1 MIALTR
7 TIPLLNKS
15 TKYPGIRILLLE
27 SYLAKELLKRTYELS
42 VHQLGAMS
50 TIIMTKKIL
59 QSGKP
64 EFIADQMIVREAGGT
79 RSGNTMQLARSSLT
93 LSREGFLYRGSKLFN
108 LLPENLRNE
117 NKISKFKREAKAW
130 VKLNIAVKP

>member
-1 MIALTR
+1 
-7 TIPLLNKS
+7 
-15 TKYPGIRILLLE
+15 
-27 SYLAKELLKRTYELS
+27 
-42 VHQLGAMS
+42 MS

-79 RSGNTMQLARSSLT
+79 RSGSTLKPAKSSLI

-108 LLPENLRNE
+108 LLPDNLRNE
-117 NKISKFKREAKAW
+117 DKISKFKSEAKAW
-130 VKLNIAVKP
+130 VKLNISVKP

>member
-1 MIALTR
+1 M
-7 TIPLLNKS
+7 
-15 TKYPGIRILLLE
+15 
-27 SYLAKELLKRTYELS
+27 KRSDQLS

-64 EFIADQMIVREAGGT
+64 ESIADQMIVREAGGT
-79 RSGNTMQLARSSLT
+79 RSGSTLKPAKSSLI

-108 LLPENLRNE
+108 LLPDNLRNE
-117 NKISKFKREAKAW
+117 DKISKFKSEAKAW